1 MFETETVGPCLVRK
15 LKWGVAVGGW
25 GGGAGVG
32 GDHGPTGP
40 LVATLVICDL
50 IFSLFLIVDLS
61 RSTFT
66 SANIISFF
74 SKTERLKTV
83 AFKKINFAF

>member
-15 LKWGVAVGGW
+15 LKWGVA
-25 GGGAGVG
+25 VG

-74 SKTERLKTV
+74 SKTDRLKTV